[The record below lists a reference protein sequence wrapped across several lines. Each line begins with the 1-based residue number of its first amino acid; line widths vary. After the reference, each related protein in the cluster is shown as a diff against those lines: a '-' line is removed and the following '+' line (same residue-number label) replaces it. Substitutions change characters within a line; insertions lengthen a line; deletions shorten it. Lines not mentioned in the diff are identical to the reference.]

1 MTMIAALGRISQIQS
16 TLQQLSN
23 VSTDRVR
30 TAAAATPAAAS
41 ASAGSF
47 AATLAAALGT
57 AGTAGTSATGISTNA
72 TGSTNG
78 TAGADV
84 VASAQKYLGVPYV
97 FGGED
102 SSGMDCSGL
111 VQTVYADIGIEL
123 PRLVSG
129 QMKMGTE
136 VASLAEAQ
144 PGDLIV
150 TGGGDHILIYAGDH
164 KVIHAP
170 YPGRT
175 VTLREAY
182 MTDADI
188 TTIRRIIPTDPAAT
202 GTGPAGMLSAAF
214 TAFSQQNSPVTGSA
228 L

>member
-1 MTMIAALGRISQIQS
+1 MTMIAAMSRISQIQS
-16 TLQQLSN
+16 TLQQLST
-23 VSTDRVR
+23 VSTERVTT
-30 TAAAATPAAAS
+30 TAAATTAAAS
-41 ASAGSF
+41 ASADSF

-57 AGTAGTSATGISTNA
+57 NATSATSATIA
-72 TGSTNG
+72 TGSANG
-78 TAGADV
+78 ATGTDV
-84 VASAQKYLGVPYV
+84 VASAEKYLGVPYV

-150 TGGGDHILIYAGDH
+150 TGGGDHILIYAGDN

-175 VTLREAY
+175 VCLREAY

-188 TTIRRIIPTDPAAT
+188 TTIRRIIPTNIQGA
-202 GTGPAGMLSAAF
+202 GTGSADALSATFAAF
-214 TAFSQQNSPVTGSA
+214 AQQNSTVTGST

>member
-1 MTMIAALGRISQIQS
+1 MTMIAAMGRISQIQA
-16 TLQQLSN
+16 TLQQLSS
-23 VSTDRVR
+23 VSTERASAAGAVTSAAA
-30 TAAAATPAAAS
+30 TAAATAAAS
-41 ASAGSF
+41 ASAQSF
-47 AATLAAALGT
+47 SAALSAALGT
-57 AGTAGTSATGISTNA
+57 PPTSATGSGNGA
-72 TGSTNG
+72 T
-78 TAGADV
+78 GADV
-84 VASAQKYLGVPYV
+84 VTSATKYLGVPYV

-102 SSGMDCSGL
+102 FSGMDCSGL

-129 QMKMGTE
+129 QMKVGTE
-136 VASLAEAQ
+136 VASLAQAQ

-175 VTLREAY
+175 VGLREAY

-188 TTIRRIIPTDPAAT
+188 TTIRRIIPTVSS
-202 GTGPAGMLSAAF
+202 PAGMTSAGMTSAAF
-214 TAFSQQNSPVTGSA
+214 AAFAQPNSTLQGSTR
-228 L
+228 

>member
-1 MTMIAALGRISQIQS
+1 MTMIAAMGRISQIQA
-16 TLQQLSN
+16 TLQQLSGVTTER
-23 VSTDRVR
+23 VSTTPA
-30 TAAAATPAAAS
+30 TAVTSAAAS
-41 ASAGSF
+41 ASADSF
-47 AATLAAALGT
+47 AATLSAALGT
-57 AGTAGTSATGISTNA
+57 TGTTGTTGPSATGSA
-72 TGSTNG
+72 NG
-78 TAGADV
+78 TTGADV
-84 VASAQKYLGVPYV
+84 VASAKKYLGVPYV

-111 VQTVYADIGIEL
+111 VQTVYADIGIEV

-136 VASLAEAQ
+136 VGSLAEAQ

-175 VTLREAY
+175 VCLREAY

-188 TTIRRIIPTDPAAT
+188 TTIRRIIPTTTAA
-202 GTGPAGMLSAAF
+202 AG
-214 TAFSQQNSPVTGSA
+214 TGSA
-228 L
+228 DALNAAFAAFAQQNPAGPGNSR

>member
-1 MTMIAALGRISQIQS
+1 MIAAMGRISQIQA

-23 VSTDRVR
+23 VKTERVTTTDAV
-30 TAAAATPAAAS
+30 TTGAAS
-41 ASAGSF
+41 ASADSF
-47 AATLAAALGT
+47 AATLAAAV
-57 AGTAGTSATGISTNA
+57 GTSATSAAGSANGK
-72 TGSTNG
+72 TGS
-78 TAGADV
+78 DV
-84 VASAQKYLGVPYV
+84 VASAEKYLGVPYV

-150 TGGGDHILIYAGDH
+150 TGGGDHILIYAGDN

-175 VTLREAY
+175 VCLREAY

-188 TTIRRIIPTDPAAT
+188 TTIRRIIPTNSAVADT
-202 GTGPAGMLSAAF
+202 GSAALQK
-214 TAFSQQNSPVTGSA
+214 AFAAFAQQNSTVTGNT

>member
-23 VSTDRVR
+23 VSTDRVS

-97 FGGED
+97 FGGEE

-188 TTIRRIIPTDPAAT
+188 TTIRRIIPTDTAVT
-202 GTGPAGMLSAAF
+202 GAGPADMLNAAF
-214 TAFSQQNSPVTGSA
+214 TAFAQQNPTVTGSA

>member
-1 MTMIAALGRISQIQS
+1 MTMIAAMGRISQIQA

-23 VSTDRVR
+23 VSMERVA
-30 TAAAATPAAAS
+30 TKAPSGAADVAS
-41 ASAGSF
+41 ASASNF
-47 AATLAAALGT
+47 SASLSAALGLPAPGEIR
-57 AGTAGTSATGISTNA
+57 AGNGPTGPDVVTSAK
-72 TGSTNG
+72 
-78 TAGADV
+78 
-84 VASAQKYLGVPYV
+84 KYLGVPYV

-102 SSGMDCSGL
+102 MSGMDCSGL

-129 QMKMGTE
+129 QMKAGTE

-150 TGGGDHILIYAGDH
+150 TGGSDHILIYAGDN

-175 VTLREAY
+175 VCLREVY

-188 TTIRRIIPTDPAAT
+188 TTIRRIIPAE
-202 GTGPAGMLSAAF
+202 TGPAGSAPVEMNRAAF
-214 TAFSQQNSPVTGSA
+214 TAFAQANSLATGSTR
-228 L
+228 

>member
-1 MTMIAALGRISQIQS
+1 MTMIAAMGRISQIQA
-16 TLQQLSN
+16 TLQQLSG
-23 VSTDRVR
+23 VPADRVTTTATALTA
-30 TAAAATPAAAS
+30 TAATTAAAS

-57 AGTAGTSATGISTNA
+57 AGTTATNA
-72 TGSTNG
+72 TGSGMGATG
-78 TAGADV
+78 TDV
-84 VASAQKYLGVPYV
+84 VASAEKYLGVPYV

-150 TGGGDHILIYAGDH
+150 TGGGDHILIYAGDN

-175 VTLREAY
+175 VCLREAY

-188 TTIRRIIPTDPAAT
+188 TTIRRIIPTDTAVT
-202 GTGPAGMLSAAF
+202 GAGSADRLNAAF
-214 TAFSQQNSPVTGSA
+214 AAFAQQNSTVTGSA

>member
-1 MTMIAALGRISQIQS
+1 MTMIAAMGRISQIQA
-16 TLQQLSN
+16 TLQQLSS
-23 VSTDRVR
+23 VASDRVPTTATALTA
-30 TAAAATPAAAS
+30 TAATTAAAS

-57 AGTAGTSATGISTNA
+57 AGTTATSV
-72 TGSTNG
+72 TGSG
-78 TAGADV
+78 TGASGTDV

-150 TGGGDHILIYAGDH
+150 TSGGDHILIYAGDN

-175 VTLREAY
+175 VCLREAY

-188 TTIRRIIPTDPAAT
+188 TTIRRIIPTDTAVT
-202 GTGPAGMLSAAF
+202 GAGPADMLNAAF
-214 TAFSQQNSPVTGSA
+214 TAFAQQNPTVTGSA

>member
-1 MTMIAALGRISQIQS
+1 MTMIAAMGRISQIQA
-16 TLQQLSN
+16 TLLQLSH
-23 VSTDRVR
+23 VSAERVG
-30 TAAAATPAAAS
+30 TASAATNAAASAAAS

-47 AATLAAALGT
+47 AASLTAALGT
-57 AGTAGTSATGISTNA
+57 GAASAG
-72 TGSTNG
+72 NG
-78 TAGADV
+78 TTGTDV
-84 VASAQKYLGVPYV
+84 VASAEKYLGVPYV

-102 SSGMDCSGL
+102 YSGMDCSGL
-111 VQTVYADIGIEL
+111 VQTVYSDIGIEL

-150 TGGGDHILIYAGDH
+150 TGGGDHILIYAGDN

-175 VTLREAY
+175 VSLRDAY

-188 TTIRRIIPTDPAAT
+188 TTIRRIIPTTTPPQ
-202 GTGPAGMLSAAF
+202 GAGSADMLSAAF
-214 TAFSQQNSPVTGSA
+214 ATFAQQNTAVSGST

>member
-1 MTMIAALGRISQIQS
+1 MTMIAAMGRISQIQA
-16 TLQQLSN
+16 TLQQLSS
-23 VSTDRVR
+23 VSTERVTT
-30 TAAAATPAAAS
+30 TAAATTAAAS
-41 ASAGSF
+41 PSADSF

-57 AGTAGTSATGISTNA
+57 SATSATGSANGA
-72 TGSTNG
+72 TGT
-78 TAGADV
+78 DV
-84 VASAQKYLGVPYV
+84 VASAEKYLGVPYV

-150 TGGGDHILIYAGDH
+150 TGGGDHILIYAGDN

-175 VTLREAY
+175 VCLREAY

-188 TTIRRIIPTDPAAT
+188 TTIRRIIPITTQAA
-202 GTGPAGMLSAAF
+202 GTGSTDKLSAAF
-214 TAFSQQNSPVTGSA
+214 AAFAQQNSTATGST

>member
-1 MTMIAALGRISQIQS
+1 MTMIAAMGRISEIQN
-16 TLQQLSN
+16 TLHQLSSAPIDR
-23 VSTDRVR
+23 VSTRVAT
-30 TAAAATPAAAS
+30 TAPS
-41 ASAGSF
+41 ASVSADSF
-47 AATLAAALGT
+47 AATLSAALGT
-57 AGTAGTSATGISTNA
+57 TGTSSTRASSNGAMNGRTGT
-72 TGSTNG
+72 
-78 TAGADV
+78 DV
-84 VASAQKYLGVPYV
+84 VASAEKYLGVPYV

-175 VTLREAY
+175 VCLREAY

-188 TTIRRIIPTDPAAT
+188 TTIRRIIPNT
-202 GTGPAGMLSAAF
+202 GTPTGTADMQNAAF
-214 TAFSQQNSPVTGSA
+214 AAYTQQNLTISGSTR
-228 L
+228 

>member
-1 MTMIAALGRISQIQS
+1 MTMIAAMGRISQIQA
-16 TLQQLSN
+16 TLQQLAG
-23 VSTDRVR
+23 VSTDKV
-30 TAAAATPAAAS
+30 TTPSAAGTAAAS
-41 ASAGSF
+41 ASADSF
-47 AATLAAALGT
+47 AATLTAALGT
-57 AGTAGTSATGISTNA
+57 TATSAAGAS
-72 TGSTNG
+72 NG
-78 TAGADV
+78 TTGADV
-84 VASAQKYLGVPYV
+84 IASAEKYLGVPYV

-150 TGGGDHILIYAGDH
+150 TGGGDHILIYAGDN

-175 VTLREAY
+175 VCLREAY

-188 TTIRRIIPTDPAAT
+188 TTIRRIIPANPAAT
-202 GTGPAGMLSAAF
+202 GTGTGSADMLSAAF
-214 TAFSQQNSPVTGSA
+214 AAFAQQNSTVTGGT

>member
-1 MTMIAALGRISQIQS
+1 MTMIAAMGRISQIQA
-16 TLQQLSN
+16 TLQQLSS
-23 VSTDRVR
+23 VSTERVTT
-30 TAAAATPAAAS
+30 TAAATTAAAS
-41 ASAGSF
+41 ASADSF

-57 AGTAGTSATGISTNA
+57 SATSATRSANGA
-72 TGSTNG
+72 TGT
-78 TAGADV
+78 DV
-84 VASAQKYLGVPYV
+84 VASAEKYLGVPYV

-150 TGGGDHILIYAGDH
+150 TGGGDHILIYAGDN

-175 VTLREAY
+175 VCLREAY

-188 TTIRRIIPTDPAAT
+188 TTIRRIIPITTQAA
-202 GTGPAGMLSAAF
+202 GTGSTDMLSAAF
-214 TAFSQQNSPVTGSA
+214 AAFAQQNSTATGST

>member
-1 MTMIAALGRISQIQS
+1 MTMIAAMGRISQIQA
-16 TLQQLSN
+16 TLQQLSS
-23 VSTDRVR
+23 VASDRVPTTATATTA
-30 TAAAATPAAAS
+30 TAATTGAAS

-57 AGTAGTSATGISTNA
+57 AGTTATSV
-72 TGSTNG
+72 TGSG
-78 TAGADV
+78 TGASGTDV

-150 TGGGDHILIYAGDH
+150 TSGGDHILIYAGDN

-175 VTLREAY
+175 VCLREAY

-188 TTIRRIIPTDPAAT
+188 TTIRRIIPTDTAVT
-202 GTGPAGMLSAAF
+202 GAGPADMLNAAF
-214 TAFSQQNSPVTGSA
+214 TAFAQQNPTVTGSA
-228 L
+228 Q

>member
-1 MTMIAALGRISQIQS
+1 MIAAMSRISQIQA
-16 TLQQLSN
+16 TLQQLST
-23 VSTDRVR
+23 VAADRV
-30 TAAAATPAAAS
+30 AAPAATPVAVSGS
-41 ASAGSF
+41 ANSF

-57 AGTAGTSATGISTNA
+57 TGATAA

-78 TAGADV
+78 TTGADV
-84 VASAQKYLGVPYV
+84 VASAEKYLGVPYV
-97 FGGED
+97 FGGTD

-129 QMKMGTE
+129 QMTMGTE
-136 VASLAEAQ
+136 VASLAEARA
-144 PGDLIV
+144 GDLIV
-150 TGGGDHILIYAGDH
+150 TGGGDHILIYAGDN

-175 VTLREAY
+175 VCLREAY

-188 TTIRRIIPTDPAAT
+188 TTIRRIIPTPTA
-202 GTGPAGMLSAAF
+202 GTGAASADLLNAAF
-214 TAFSQQNSPVTGSA
+214 AAFVGQNPTVTESS

>member
-1 MTMIAALGRISQIQS
+1 MTMIAAMGRISQIQA
-16 TLQQLSN
+16 TLEQLSS
-23 VSTDRVR
+23 VSTDRVTTTTAATT
-30 TAAAATPAAAS
+30 TAAAAS
-41 ASAGSF
+41 ADSF

-57 AGTAGTSATGISTNA
+57 TGAAGTRA
-72 TGSTNG
+72 TGSSNG
-78 TAGADV
+78 TTGTDV

-111 VQTVYADIGIEL
+111 VQTVYADIGIDL

-175 VTLREAY
+175 VSLREAY

-188 TTIRRIIPTDPAAT
+188 TTIRRIIPAT
-202 GTGPAGMLSAAF
+202 SATTGSADALSAAF
-214 TAFSQQNSPVTGSA
+214 AAFAQQNSAVTGST

>member
-1 MTMIAALGRISQIQS
+1 MTMIAAMGRISQIQA
-16 TLQQLSN
+16 TLQQLSG
-23 VSTDRVR
+23 VTTGRV
-30 TAAAATPAAAS
+30 AAAAAVTTPVTTAVAS
-41 ASAGSF
+41 ASADSF
-47 AATLAAALGT
+47 AATLSAALGS
-57 AGTAGTSATGISTNA
+57 AGVTGTRAAAPTTGQT
-72 TGSTNG
+72 
-78 TAGADV
+78 GADV

-129 QMKMGTE
+129 QMKAGTE

-150 TGGGDHILIYAGDH
+150 TGGGDHILIYAGDN

-175 VTLREAY
+175 VCLREAY

-188 TTIRRIIPTDPAAT
+188 TTIRRIIPSDTVAT
-202 GTGPAGMLSAAF
+202 GSTDRLSAALA
-214 TAFSQQNSPVTGSA
+214 AFNQQSSTVAEST